1 MPEFIYRGRS
11 SNGAAVHGRLEATQP
26 SQVAAHLQSRGVTPI
41 EIRAAAITKDIEFDE
56 IWRKL
61 GGGRPRIDDMI
72 MFCRQMHTITRA
84 GLPLLQGMQGLAD
97 TTHNVVLADTL
108 REVLASLESGRS
120 LAASLARHPKIFSRL
135 MISIIEVGEVT
146 GTLDKAFKRLH
157 EYISLERQIADRV
170 RAASRYPAIV
180 LTAIGIAITIITVF
194 VIPKFA
200 PIFRTLGDDIPVP
213 TKILMGVSQFAQD
226 NGVLLIVLGILAW
239 FAFDY
244 WRKTPKGRYRWD
256 KARLNF
262 PVIGHITREVALARI
277 TRSLALS
284 LESGLPVNQTLTT
297 IADTTGNAYLSE
309 LVLGMR
315 ASVERG
321 ETLSQSAAHTTLFT
335 PLILQMIAVGE
346 ETGALS
352 ELLEET
358 ADHYEREVDYR
369 LDNLSAALEPL
380 LIVGVGVCVLI
391 LALGV
396 FLPLWDMV
404 GKARGF

>member
-1 MPEFIYRGRS
+1 MPEFVYRGRAS
-11 SNGAAVHGRLEATQP
+11 SGAPVNGRLEAAQP

-41 EIRAAAITKDIEFDE
+41 EIRAAAVTKDIHFDE

-61 GGGRPRIDDMI
+61 GGGRPRIEDLI

-84 GLPLLQGMQGLAD
+84 GLPLLKGLQGLAD
-97 TTHNVVLADTL
+97 TTHNVVLANTL
-108 REVLASLESGRS
+108 REVLTSLESGRG
-120 LAASLARHPKIFSRL
+120 LAASFARHPKVFSPL
-135 MISIIEVGEVT
+135 VVSIVEVGEVT
-146 GTLDKAFKRLH
+146 GALDKAFKRLH

-170 RAASRYPAIV
+170 RAASRYPIIV
-180 LTAIGIAITIITVF
+180 LAAIGIAITIITVF

-200 PIFRTLGDDIPVP
+200 PVFRTLGNDIPLP
-213 TKILMGVSQFAQD
+213 TKILMNVSEFAQN
-226 NGVLLIVLGILAW
+226 NGVLLIVAGIIAW
-239 FAFDY
+239 FAFNF

-256 KARLNF
+256 KARLRF
-262 PVIGHITREVALARI
+262 PVIGHIMREVALARI
-277 TRSLALS
+277 TRSLSLS
-284 LESGLPVNQTLTT
+284 LESGLPVNKTLTT

-315 ASVERG
+315 AGVERG
-321 ETLSQSAAHTTLFT
+321 ESLTQTAAHSTLFT

-352 ELLEET
+352 ELLAET

-369 LDNLSAALEPL
+369 LENLSAALEPL
-380 LIVGVGVCVLI
+380 LIVAVGVCVLI

-404 GKARGF
+404 GKAKGV